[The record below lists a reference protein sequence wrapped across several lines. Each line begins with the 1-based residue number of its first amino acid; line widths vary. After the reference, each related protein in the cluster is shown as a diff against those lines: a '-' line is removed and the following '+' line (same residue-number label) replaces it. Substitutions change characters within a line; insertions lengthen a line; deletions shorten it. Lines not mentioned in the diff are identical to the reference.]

1 MYHAFELAS
10 FRKEETLTKHSEWI
24 IYLSAAVVAMGG
36 VKGADGQALVRPLAV
51 ENTVAPRA
59 DRPQRFRW
67 KSL

>member
-10 FRKEETLTKHSEWI
+10 FRKEETSRKHSEWI

-59 DRPQRFRW
+59 DRSQRFRW